1 MRADVEGCV
10 VFPSF
15 TFVDDVVDAEGLGGT
30 VFSEESATFWLLFF
44 FFAIAQEVFQI
55 RNTAIGSA
63 ANVSFAGS
71 KSLPKHLIY

>member
-15 TFVDDVVDAEGLGGT
+15 AFVDDVVDAGLGGT

-44 FFAIAQEVFQI
+44 FFAIAQEVFQT
-55 RNTAIGSA
+55 RNTAIRSA
-63 ANVSFAGS
+63 ANVLFARS
-71 KSLPKHLIY
+71 KSLPKHLIC

>member
-15 TFVDDVVDAEGLGGT
+15 AFVDDVVDAEGLGGT
-30 VFSEESATFWLLFF
+30 VFPEESATFWLLFF
-44 FFAIAQEVFQI
+44 FFAIVQEVFQI

-63 ANVSFAGS
+63 ANVLFARS
-71 KSLPKHLIY
+71 KSLPKHLIC